1 VSDFGFSSNRRF
13 PVVILAFIEVRRVKG
28 QCPLPITVARD
39 RPAAA
44 YAKRH
49 EKRAGDMN
57 GRSDI
62 EHVQELVLGL
72 SPENA
77 ELINSGR
84 GAYWFMLAGTRRPN
98 SREAIEHAVDR
109 GGE

>member
-1 VSDFGFSSNRRF
+1 
-13 PVVILAFIEVRRVKG
+13 
-28 QCPLPITVARD
+28 
-39 RPAAA
+39 
-44 YAKRH
+44 
-49 EKRAGDMN
+49 MN

-109 GGE
+109 GGK